1 MQNKNTDIWE
11 DALKPFSPLAS
22 PIAVGQLTIG
32 DGSLALMAGPC
43 SIESES
49 LCMKVGEHLAT
60 LCQDLHIPFIF
71 KSSFDKANRTS
82 ATSFRGHGVENGLA
96 VLSKVKDQLGVP
108 VVTDVHESYQVP
120 MVAEVADVVQIP
132 AFLCRQTDLLVAS
145 GESGRAVNIKKG
157 QFLPPEDMKFAVEK
171 VTGSGTRNV
180 MVSERGASFGY
191 RDLVVDMRNL
201 VIMRSWGYPVVFD
214 ATHRVQQ
221 MGSSGG
227 ATGGQPGFIP
237 AQVRAAVAVG
247 IDALFMETHPD
258 PANALSDG
266 SNMLPLIHMRKVL
279 EMALAIHS
287 THRATVS

>member
-1 MQNKNTDIWE
+1 MKSENIDVWE
-11 DALKPFSPLAS
+11 SALKPFSSLVS
-22 PIAVGQLTIG
+22 PISVGKLTIG

-49 LCMKVGEHLAT
+49 LCMKIGEHLAT
-60 LCQDLHIPFIF
+60 LCQDLHISFIF

-82 ATSFRGHGVENGLA
+82 ATSFRGNGLENGLA
-96 VLSKVKDQLGVP
+96 VLSKIKEQLGVP
-108 VVTDVHESYQVP
+108 VVTDVHESNQVP
-120 MVAEVADVVQIP
+120 LVAEVADVVQIP
-132 AFLCRQTDLLVAS
+132 AFLCRQTDLLIAS

-157 QFLPPEDMKFAVEK
+157 QFLPPEDMQFAVEK
-171 VTGSGTRNV
+171 VTGAGGRNV

-214 ATHRVQQ
+214 ATHSVQQ

-227 ATGGQPGFIP
+227 ATGGRPGFIP

-266 SNMLPLIHMRKVL
+266 SNMLPLSHVKTIL
-279 EMALAIHS
+279 EMALAIHT
-287 THRATVS
+287 THGAAVS

>member
-43 SIESES
+43 SIESEA
-49 LCMKVGEHLAT
+49 LCMQVGEHLIN
-60 LCQDLHIPFIF
+60 LCQDLQIPFIF

-82 ATSFRGHGVENGLA
+82 ATSFRGHGLKNGLE
-96 VLSKVKDQLGVP
+96 VLRKVKEQLAVP
-108 VVTDVHESYQVP
+108 IVTDVHESAQVP

-157 QFLPPEDMKFAVEK
+157 QFLPPEDMQFAVEK
-171 VTGSGTRNV
+171 VTGAGNHNV

-214 ATHRVQQ
+214 ATHSVQQ

-227 ATGGQPGFIP
+227 ATGGQPEFIP

-247 IDALFMETHPD
+247 IDALFIETHTE

-266 SNMLPLIHMRKVL
+266 SNMLPLSHMRKVL